1 MAYEALVNA
10 VNGLP
15 EDKVNELIDYAMFL
29 KSNMRRP
36 LMAMAESDLR
46 GSEEK
51 DQMRSKNLTLLSEIK
66 DYQTKED
73 EDYVTEKVIDNTLNV
88 VFHLIRQP
96 EIFKTRRNSIH
107 LQFELPDRSYM
118 ELEVFE
124 DRITCMVVP
133 QREYKNVIFHK
144 ITLGDLNNINRIV
157 GDFYG
162 SY

>member
-15 EDKVNELIDYAMFL
+15 DEKVNELIDYALFL
-29 KSNMRRP
+29 KSNIVRPMAVTGDIQSSGNKDDMRGR
-36 LMAMAESDLR
+36 
-46 GSEEK
+46 
-51 DQMRSKNLTLLSEIK
+51 NLTILSEIM
-66 DYQTKED
+66 DHQAKED

-88 VFHLIRQP
+88 VFHLVRQP
-96 EIFKTRRNSIH
+96 EIFKTGRNSIH

-124 DRITCMVVP
+124 ERITCMIVP
-133 QREYKNVIFHK
+133 KREYKDVVYPK
-144 ITLGDLNNINRIV
+144 IKLGDMRSINKIV

-162 SY
+162 SF